1 VDRSFF
7 FGQYCKNSFTSH
19 RVSLIV
25 KLTNTKQEVQEMNIN
40 ELTKMV
46 EKATGCQVD
55 WDLGKKYIATNK
67 ETGAVVAEYRPRSGK
82 LIIKGG

>member
-1 VDRSFF
+1 
-7 FGQYCKNSFTSH
+7 
-19 RVSLIV
+19 
-25 KLTNTKQEVQEMNIN
+25 MNIN